1 MSEIYR
7 DFTATIDRA
16 AATLGL
22 SRTQYEFAKY
32 PERELR
38 VSIPVEMDDG
48 TVTIFEGYRVQHS
61 SLLGPYEGGVCF
73 HPGICQE
80 DLRGLA
86 GLTTLK
92 CTLAGLPF
100 GGAKGG
106 VAVDRQKLSRSELTR
121 LTRRYTAMI
130 LPIIGPDLDIP
141 APDVGTDHEIMGWI
155 MDTYS
160 MMRGCAVPG
169 IVTGKPAALGGSR
182 GRADATGQG
191 AVYVLREAMKRLKL
205 PRDRCTAAIAGF
217 GKVGRAAARGMYE
230 EGIKLI
236 AASDSSGAVL
246 CPGGLDVP
254 ELCEFKQNGGRLAD
268 YSAPG
273 AVRGAREEVLSCACD
288 ILATCAA
295 VPLLDAE
302 NVGAVDTRLVLES
315 GSAQLSSAAHDAL
328 EQREIPVVP
337 DLVST
342 LGGVIV
348 SYFERVQNIQS
359 LMWDEY
365 EVGRMLKSLI
375 LKTFDEVWQNANRQK
390 TSLRMSAYQLALER
404 LCEAKRI
411 RGIFP

>member
-7 DFTATIDRA
+7 SFTETIDRA
-16 AATLGL
+16 AAALGL
-22 SRTQYEFAKY
+22 SRTQYEFSKY

-48 TVTIFEGYRVQHS
+48 TVTLFEGYRVQHS

-106 VAVDRQKLSRSELTR
+106 VAVDRTQLSRSELTR

-160 MMRGCAVPG
+160 MMAGCAVPG
-169 IVTGKPAALGGSR
+169 IVTGKPVSLGGSR

-191 AVYVLREAMKRLKL
+191 AVYVLKEAMKRLKL
-205 PRDRCTAAIAGF
+205 PRERCTAAMAGF
-217 GKVGRAAARGMYE
+217 GKVGRAAARSLYE
-230 EGIKLI
+230 EGIKLV
-236 AASDSSGAVL
+236 AVSDSSGAVL
-246 CPGGLDVP
+246 CPAGLDVP
-254 ELCEFKQNGGRLAD
+254 ELCDYKQGGGRLCD
-268 YSAPG
+268 YNASGVTHAGREAP
-273 AVRGAREEVLSCACD
+273 LSCVCD
-288 ILATCAA
+288 VLAVCAA
-295 VPLLDAE
+295 AQVLDEQAAA
-302 NVGAVDTRLVLES
+302 AVDARLVLEC
-315 GSAQLSSAAHDAL
+315 GSAQLTLAAHDAL
-328 EQREIPVVP
+328 EKREIPVLP

-375 LKTFDEVWQNANRQK
+375 LKTFDEVWQNAVKRK
-390 TSLRMSAYQLALER
+390 TSLRMSAYLLSLER